1 MLMFPRVFRL
11 TDRTGPGIW
20 IVRDAGLQGVTPYP
34 PYTDQAKVANPTEF
48 ESNENTEY
56 TFFIKL

>member
-11 TDRTGPGIW
+11 TDGTGPGIW

-34 PYTDQAKVANPTEF
+34 PYTSPLLSV
-48 ESNENTEY
+48 
-56 TFFIKL
+56 